1 MKTAMNRTRRLILAA
16 FLILCGSASLSAQY
30 AREPVNA
37 YFTTGEMP
45 DLRAFLPAP
54 PDSIINKFTYDVS
67 QYMWGKSM
75 RKDPVRAEIARR
87 DAEYGLRYIIQEFS
101 EPFGLE
107 ISREGT
113 PEIYRLLREGTATCD
128 SICTLPKNYYK
139 RRRPFMVFNEHTL
152 TPDSEASLSRNG
164 SYPSGHTIL
173 GWSAALLL
181 MEINPAKADT
191 LLARGYMY
199 GESRVIVGAHWQS
212 DVDAGYLAASVA
224 YAKLHTSERFLEQM
238 AKAKAEFKRLTEP
251 TVPEPQRRSAR
262 SVRRA
267 ARATRQQSRAN

>member
-1 MKTAMNRTRRLILAA
+1 MNHIRKWMLAA
-16 FLILCGSASLSAQY
+16 ILVLCGASSLSAQY
-30 AREPVNA
+30 VREPVNA
-37 YFTTGEMP
+37 YFTTKEMP
-45 DLRAFLPAP
+45 DLCKFLPAP

-67 QYMWGKSM
+67 QYMWGKTM

-87 DAEYGLRYIIQEFS
+87 DAEYSLRYIIQEFS

-128 SICTLPKNYYK
+128 SICTLPKKNYM
-139 RRRPFMVFNEHTL
+139 RRRPFVVFNEHTL
-152 TPDSEASLSRNG
+152 TPDSEPSLSRSG

-181 MEINPAKADT
+181 MEINPSKADT
-191 LLARGYMY
+191 LLARGYMF

-224 YAKLHTSERFLEQM
+224 YAKLHTSDRFLEQM
-238 AKAKAEFKRLTEP
+238 AKAKQEFKRLTEP
-251 TVPEPQRRSAR
+251 AVPEPDRRNAR

-267 ARATRQQSRAN
+267 ARTSRQQTRAN

>member
-1 MKTAMNRTRRLILAA
+1 MKKASILAA
-16 FLILCGSASLSAQY
+16 LFIICGTTSVNAQY
-30 AREPVNA
+30 VREQVDA
-37 YFTTGEMP
+37 YFTTAEMP
-45 DLRAFLPAP
+45 DLTKWLPAP
-54 PDSIINKFTYDVS
+54 PDSIVNKFTYDVG

-75 RKDPVRAEIARR
+75 RKDPVRADIAKR
-87 DAEYGLRYIIQEFS
+87 DAEYSIRYIIQEFS
-101 EPFGLE
+101 EPFGLQ

-113 PEIYRLLREGTATCD
+113 PELYRLLREGTATCD
-128 SICTLPKNYYK
+128 SICTLPKSYYM

-164 SYPSGHTIL
+164 SFPSGHTIL

-181 MEINPAKADT
+181 MEINPERADT

-238 AKAKAEFKRLTEP
+238 RKAREEFKRLTTP
-251 TVPEPQRRSAR
+251 AVAEPQRRTAR

-267 ARATRQQSRAN
+267 ARQQSRAY

>member
-1 MKTAMNRTRRLILAA
+1 MKNLTGLKLAA
-16 FLILCGSASLSAQY
+16 ILIICGISSARAQY
-30 AREPVNA
+30 VREHVDA

-45 DLRAFLPAP
+45 DLTKWLPAP

-87 DAEYGLRYIIQEFS
+87 DAEYSLRYIIQEFS
-101 EPFGLE
+101 GPFGLE

-113 PEIYRLLREGTATCD
+113 PEIYRVLQEGTATCD
-128 SICTLPKNYYK
+128 SICTLPKKHYM
-139 RRRPFMVFNEHTL
+139 RRRPFLVFNEHTL

-164 SYPSGHTIL
+164 SFPSGHTIL

-181 MEINPAKADT
+181 TEINPAKADT
-191 LLARGYMY
+191 LLARGLMY

-212 DVDAGYLAASVA
+212 DVDAGYLAASAA

-238 AKAKAEFKRLTEP
+238 RKAREEFKRLTTP
-251 TVPEPQRRSAR
+251 AVDQPQRRTAR
-262 SVRRA
+262 SARRA
-267 ARATRQQSRAN
+267 ARQQSRAY

>member
-1 MKTAMNRTRRLILAA
+1 MKQAMNKIQTVMFAA
-16 FLILCGSASLSAQY
+16 ILILCGSASLSAQY
-30 AREPVNA
+30 VREPVNA
-37 YFTTGEMP
+37 YFTTKEMP
-45 DLRAFLPAP
+45 DLMKFLPAP

-67 QYMWGKSM
+67 QYMWGKEM

-87 DAEYGLRYIIQEFS
+87 DGEYGLRYIIQEFS

-113 PEIYRLLREGTATCD
+113 PEIYKLLREATATCD
-128 SICTLPKNYYK
+128 SICTLPKVRYM
-139 RRRPFMVFNEHTL
+139 RRRPFVVFNEHTL
-152 TPDSEASLSRNG
+152 TPDSEASLSRSG

-238 AKAKAEFKRLTEP
+238 SKAREEFVRLTTP
-251 TVPEPQRRSAR
+251 AVAEPQRRSAR
-262 SVRRA
+262 SARRA
-267 ARATRQQSRAN
+267 ARQQARAY